1 VAKERAEVEIKL
13 SGTDSALSEVRKL
26 DSQLSSLGS
35 GAASTFRLAGGAL
48 LEVAGGA
55 LKAGAALQG
64 ISLVAAIE
72 ESKRLDL
79 ATARLGQTAGVAGSR
94 LQATFDAAEKK
105 TLTSSLAQADFAR
118 QLARSTYDGG
128 FAADSVSPLADEAI
142 ALGRD
147 LGDEL
152 PLGVALHNL
161 GVDAKDLP
169 AELGRIRSIAES
181 LKTVGGPAA
190 LKDTLAALGP
200 QLDQVA
206 TASDESRARL
216 EALVGLLGKGLKPQ
230 QAQAVASQ
238 ALGLV
243 QSRGLDLERLTG
255 RQIFDE
261 KGQMMDP
268 AQALADYQKIVRRK
282 WGSNT
287 AGMRRALVDKLG
299 PALGSLMASTDF
311 SEVAEISKLQG
322 TGATEAEAEK
332 FRKSKE
338 GQRQAAEL
346 EKQQALRGAGKPFLG
361 IGDWML
367 ENLGVGGSML
377 ASVAGEKALEAGGG
391 ALLAKGGGAGAAGLG
406 LSLGSLGLAGLSA
419 GSLAFQLKALSE
431 IGEDR
436 DTMGARW
443 RSERAGTIGKELA
456 GQAERAGDLR
466 SVIGRA
472 DGDKDAIKAMLE
484 ILESRFDRLDDTLKT
499 QVAAGIAA
507 ELKRSPMRVTVQA
520 NPNAP
525 RGN

>member
-1 VAKERAEVEIKL
+1 MAKERAEVEIKL

-35 GAASTFRLAGGAL
+35 GAASTFRRAGGAL

-94 LQATFDAAEKK
+94 LQATFDSAEKK

-128 FAADSVSPLADEAI
+128 FAADSVSALADSAL

-161 GVDAKDLP
+161 GVEAKDLP

-181 LKTVGGPAA
+181 LKSVGGPAA

-261 KGQMMDP
+261 KGQMVDP
-268 AQALADYQKIVRRK
+268 TQALADYQKIVRRK

-311 SEVAEISKLQG
+311 SDVAEISKLQG

-346 EKQQALRGAGKPFLG
+346 EKQQALRAAGKPFLG

-377 ASVAGEKALEAGGG
+377 ASAAGVKALEAGGG
-391 ALLAKGGGAGAAGLG
+391 ALLAKGGGATGLGFSLGGLG
-406 LSLGSLGLAGLSA
+406 LVGLSA